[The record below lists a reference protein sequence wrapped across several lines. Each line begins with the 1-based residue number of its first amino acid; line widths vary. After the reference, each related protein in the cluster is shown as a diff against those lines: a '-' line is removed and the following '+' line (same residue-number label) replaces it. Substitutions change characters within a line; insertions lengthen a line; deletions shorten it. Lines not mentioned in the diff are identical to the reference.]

1 MSLGTKSSREQMFTN
16 ARVHPMLSAYA
27 RVASSPGGGAANPTQ
42 HKTPSAANRAA
53 SARRAFFF
61 FFFVPFAENFGGGGD
76 ALSALRVVLYV
87 EQQPEQRERGD
98 RAS

>member
-16 ARVHPMLSAYA
+16 ARVQPIFSAYK

-61 FFFVPFAENFGGGGD
+61 FPVPFD
-76 ALSALRVVLYV
+76 ALSALCVVLYV
-87 EQQPEQRERGD
+87 EQQPEHGERGD

>member
-1 MSLGTKSSREQMFTN
+1 MFTN
-16 ARVHPMLSAYA
+16 ARVQPIFSAYK

-61 FFFVPFAENFGGGGD
+61 FSASARVSD
-76 ALSALRVVLYV
+76 ALSALCVVLYV
-87 EQQPEQRERGD
+87 EQQPEHGERGD